1 MDSHAH
7 GHGPHDSPH
16 DAGDPVLVEYVRG
29 DMVESRHRGAAVIVD
44 FHGNVVEKWGE
55 VARPVYARSALKPI
69 QAIPLVES
77 GAADHFA
84 LSDAEV
90 ALACASHGG
99 EPRHV
104 ATVAKWLDRI
114 GLGVGDL
121 ECGAHPPSHAASAAA
136 LFASGGK
143 PTALHNNCSGK
154 HTGFLTTAVHKG
166 EKTKAYIRLDHPV
179 QQRILGILEQLSET
193 DLQNAP
199 KGIDGCGIPV
209 IGMALERLAF
219 AMARM
224 ARPAGL
230 PKSRIAAI
238 ARIRKAMSAEP
249 FMVAGTGRP
258 CTRIMQKLGQQVQ
271 VKMGAEGVFIAI
283 LPDKGIGI
291 ALKMADGANRAA
303 EIAMLALLRRAGL
316 YDKTVEQ
323 ELAKAGSGVVL
334 NVAGREVGAV
344 RATAEL
350 AA

>member
-7 GHGPHDSPH
+7 GHGPSPSDSS
-16 DAGDPVLVEYVRG
+16 DPVLVEYVRG
-29 DMVESRHRGAAVIVD
+29 GMVESRHRGAAVIID
-44 FHGNVVEKWGE
+44 SNGNVIEKWGD
-55 VARPVYARSALKPI
+55 VARPIYARSALKPI

-77 GAADHFA
+77 GAAEKFA
-84 LSDAEV
+84 LSDVEV

-104 ATVAKWLDRI
+104 KTVTAWLDKI
-114 GLGVGDL
+114 GLSVADL
-121 ECGAHPPSHAASAAA
+121 ECGAHPPSHLASANAMVAA
-136 LFASGGK
+136 GQK
-143 PTALHNNCSGK
+143 PSALHNNCSGK
-154 HTGFLTTAVHKG
+154 HTGFLSTAVHKG
-166 EKTKAYIRLDHPV
+166 EKTKGYIRLDHPV
-179 QQRILGILEQLSET
+179 QQRILGILEQLSES

-209 IGMALERLAF
+209 IGVPLEKLALAF
-219 AMARM
+219 ARM

-258 CTRIMQKLGQQVQ
+258 CTRIMEKLGEQVQ
-271 VKMGAEGVFIAI
+271 VKMGAEGVFIAM
-283 LPDKGIGI
+283 LPHKGIGI

-316 YDKTVEQ
+316 YDKSVEQ
-323 ELAKAGSGVVL
+323 ELAQAGVGTIL
-334 NVAGREVGAV
+334 NVAGREVGAI
-344 RATAEL
+344 RAAAEL
-350 AA
+350 AT

>member
-1 MDSHAH
+1 
-7 GHGPHDSPH
+7 
-16 DAGDPVLVEYVRG
+16 
-29 DMVESRHRGAAVIVD
+29 
-44 FHGNVVEKWGE
+44 
-55 VARPVYARSALKPI
+55 
-69 QAIPLVES
+69 
-77 GAADHFA
+77 
-84 LSDAEV
+84 
-90 ALACASHGG
+90 
-99 EPRHV
+99 
-104 ATVAKWLDRI
+104 
-114 GLGVGDL
+114 
-121 ECGAHPPSHAASAAA
+121 
-136 LFASGGK
+136 
-143 PTALHNNCSGK
+143 
-154 HTGFLTTAVHKG
+154 VHKG
-166 EKTKAYIRLDHPV
+166 EKTKGYIRLDHPV

-209 IGMALERLAF
+209 IGIPLERLAF

-258 CTRIMQKLGQQVQ
+258 CTRIMQKLGDQVQ

-283 LPDKGIGI
+283 LPSKGIGI

-316 YDKTVEQ
+316 YDKAVEQ
-323 ELAKAGSGVVL
+323 ELAKAGSGTIL
-334 NVAGREVGAV
+334 NVAGREVGAI
-344 RATAEL
+344 RASAEM

>member
-7 GHGPHDSPH
+7 GEPQGHEPGD
-16 DAGDPVLVEYVRG
+16 DPVMVEYVRG
-29 DMVESRHRGAAVIVD
+29 DMVESLHRGSAVIVD
-44 FHGNVVEKWGE
+44 HLGHVLERWGDA
-55 VARPVYARSALKPI
+55 ARPIYARSALKPI

-77 GAADHFA
+77 GAAERFA

-104 ATVAKWLDRI
+104 ETVARWLGRI
-114 GLGVGDL
+114 GLSVADL
-121 ECGAHPPSHAASAAA
+121 ECGAHPPSYAPAAAA
-136 LFASGGK
+136 LYAAGQE
-143 PTALHNNCSGK
+143 PTALCNNCSGK
-154 HTGFLTTAVHKG
+154 HTGFLSTAVHKG
-166 EKTKAYIRLDHPV
+166 EKTKGYIRLDHPV
-179 QQRILGILEQLSET
+179 QQRILGILEQLAEI

-209 IGMALERLAF
+209 IGLPLERLAF

-230 PKSRIAAI
+230 PKPRIAAI

-249 FMVAGTGRP
+249 FMVAGSGRP
-258 CTRIMQKLGQQVQ
+258 CTRLMQRFGDQLQ
-271 VKMGAEGVFIAI
+271 VKMGAEGVFIAM
-283 LPDKGIGI
+283 LPNRGIGI

-316 YDKTVEQ
+316 YDAAVER
-323 ELAKAGSGVVL
+323 ELAAAGSGIVH
-334 NVAGREVGAV
+334 NVAGRDVGVIRPAAV
-344 RATAEL
+344 L
-350 AA
+350 AS